1 MKELIKNIDALAADR
16 RSDCRRINSVE
27 ELAAGLISCSQAR
40 RSDATTLPTCL
51 HKDDGKVEEVPA
63 LLNLCRLESQGMKG
77 AFIASN
83 QARSSQAKKLR
94 KPHLRSK
101 QEPVLRLLIARST
114 IICDGRRTAA
124 DTEVIE
130 LLNS

>member
-1 MKELIKNIDALAADR
+1 MKELIKNVDTLAADR
-16 RSDCRRINSVE
+16 RSDCRRINGVE

-40 RSDATTLPTCL
+40 RRDATTLPTLPTCV

-83 QARSSQAKKLR
+83 QARSSQAKNSVSR
-94 KPHLRSK
+94 TSEASK
-101 QEPVLRLLIARST
+101 NQFFA
-114 IICDGRRTAA
+114 C
-124 DTEVIE
+124 
-130 LLNS
+130 